1 MQYLLSLEQNR
12 IQSEIVIHTRS
23 IRLRSTLH
31 FFGFNM
37 FKTKVKPT
45 TSNTSNQVK
54 EADFS
59 ANLENDLNYDKDIS
73 LHLVKREEISTK
85 CDEEC

>member
-1 MQYLLSLEQNR
+1 
-12 IQSEIVIHTRS
+12 
-23 IRLRSTLH
+23 
-31 FFGFNM
+31 M

-85 CDEEC
+85 CDEECWKPSKMHQVLWESIPSEGKTS